1 MGKPSNKKPRK
12 GNTTTSS
19 TQLYTKNPDDGE
31 QYAEVINA
39 LGNSQFK
46 VKLINGEEVVG
57 KLRGTMTRGRGFERV
72 NPKDWVIVQL
82 DGTTTGKDKY
92 YITHKYSDKDKKQ
105 LERLG
110 ELVIVNEEE
119 DTCAFTFDE
128 GEVHVEKQ
136 EQEIDESFI
145 DDI

>member
-1 MGKPSNKKPRK
+1 MGKQGNKKPR
-12 GNTTTSS
+12 NSNSTTSS
-19 TQLYTKNPDDGE
+19 TQLYTKNTDEGE

-46 VKLINGEEVVG
+46 VKLINGEEVIG

-82 DGTTTGKDKY
+82 DGSTSGKDKY

-105 LERLG
+105 LEKLG

-119 DTCAFTFDE
+119 DTCAFTFDD
-128 GEVHVEKQ
+128 GGVHVEHQ
-136 EQEIDESFI
+136 EKEIDESFI